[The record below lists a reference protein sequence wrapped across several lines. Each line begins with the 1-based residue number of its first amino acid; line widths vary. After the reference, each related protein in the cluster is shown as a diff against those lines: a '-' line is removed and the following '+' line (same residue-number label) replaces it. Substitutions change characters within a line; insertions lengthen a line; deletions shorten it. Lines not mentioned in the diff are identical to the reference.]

1 MKIWPI
7 IISLAIFA
15 AINIAFKIFDDNYH
29 FEGLK
34 IKKS

>member
-7 IISLAIFA
+7 IVTLAIIA
-15 AINIAFKIFDDNYH
+15 AINIGFKIFDDNYH